1 MFARERH
8 FGLRDRSI
16 VNGFSLG
23 SKHSSELVR
32 VLRFP
37 YPQARGRRVSAP
49 AAGVLVALAA
59 AAIAPDL
66 GGPREALAGPR
77 WNGITGSIAPLQW
90 LRQSSRHFQRLMH
103 MLAERSARWQ
113 GPPASRPA
121 YPASET
127 WEAEGSPEGRPEG
140 PHEHREPHEA
150 EEAPARPPPPLPYDA
165 PDAEPH
171 QPWKRGGEAKAGR
184 DRTTT
189 VRAEVWRPHPRP
201 YCKRAGVP
209 VRGAGWYVVGAGDTL
224 SSIAAAH
231 YGNDRAYRRIYRANW
246 RTIFDPDVI
255 YVCQRLYIP
264 RHGAQWPPFDEE
276 RGRSP
281 RRCPGCGVGGH
292 HAADMW

>member
-1 MFARERH
+1 
-8 FGLRDRSI
+8 
-16 VNGFSLG
+16 
-23 SKHSSELVR
+23 LVR

-37 YPQARGRRVSAP
+37 NAQAQRRRASAP

-59 AAIAPDL
+59 ASAVALDL

-77 WNGITGSIAPLQW
+77 WNGVTGSIAPLKW
-90 LRQSSRHFQRLMH
+90 LRDSSHQFQRLMH
-103 MLAERSARWQ
+103 MLAERSARLQ

-121 YPASET
+121 YPAFET
-127 WEAEGSPEGRPEG
+127 WEPERPPEG
-140 PHEHREPHEA
+140 PQEHHEPHGA
-150 EEAPARPPPPLPYDA
+150 EEAPARPPPPP
-165 PDAEPH
+165 PHDAEPH

-201 YCKRAGVP
+201 YCWRAGVP

-224 SSIAAAH
+224 SSIAELH
-231 YGNDRAYRRIYRANW
+231 YGNGRAYRRIYRANW

-264 RHGAQWPPFDEE
+264 RHGASWPPFED
-276 RGRSP
+276 RHGR
-281 RRCPGCGVGGH
+281 RR
-292 HAADMW
+292 